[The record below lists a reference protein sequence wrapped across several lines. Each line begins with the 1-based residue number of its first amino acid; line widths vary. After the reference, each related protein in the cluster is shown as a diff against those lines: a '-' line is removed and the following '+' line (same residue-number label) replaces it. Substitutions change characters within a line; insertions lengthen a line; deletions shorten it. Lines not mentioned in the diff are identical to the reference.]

1 MGLQGAGSGACEL
14 SGAGGLFVFATGVA
28 FDSAIKSL
36 IESAASLRIDG
47 RVCE

>member
-1 MGLQGAGSGACEL
+1 MGLRGAGSGACEVY
-14 SGAGGLFVFATGVA
+14 GAGGLFVSATSVA